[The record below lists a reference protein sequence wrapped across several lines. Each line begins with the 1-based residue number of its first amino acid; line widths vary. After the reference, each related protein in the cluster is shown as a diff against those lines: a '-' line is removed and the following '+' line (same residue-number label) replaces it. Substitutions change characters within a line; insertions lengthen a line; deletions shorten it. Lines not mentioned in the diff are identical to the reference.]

1 MTFFLIFCVTGI
13 LTFFVFPANLQLSY
27 FLGKSL
33 NSMPCQCSM
42 PFLTKKKPLYSPGG
56 VLRNLSDGDDR
67 MEPKFKTQ
75 KNPKIFQ
82 RNPKKSLVKKLTPK
96 KSHAD
101 FVAIPERDN
110 AITQRKT
117 LEVERSCLF
126 IHHTN

>member
-1 MTFFLIFCVTGI
+1 MERLLSFCKDFFRSNV
-13 LTFFVFPANLQLSY
+13 S
-27 FLGKSL
+27 
-33 NSMPCQCSM
+33 NSKHKCQRVA
-42 PFLTKKKPLYSPGG
+42 PGG

-82 RNPKKSLVKKLTPK
+82 RNPKTSLVKKLTPK

-101 FVAIPERDN
+101 FVAIPERDI

-117 LEVERSCLF
+117 EVERSCLF
-126 IHHTN
+126 IHYTN

>member
-1 MTFFLIFCVTGI
+1 MQINFVYSNVRSTGSFREEG
-13 LTFFVFPANLQLSY
+13 LEDSNPR
-27 FLGKSL
+27 
-33 NSMPCQCSM
+33 
-42 PFLTKKKPLYSPGG
+42 G

-67 MEPKFKTQ
+67 MEPKFKIQ

-117 LEVERSCLF
+117 EVERSCLF

>member
-1 MTFFLIFCVTGI
+1 
-13 LTFFVFPANLQLSY
+13 
-27 FLGKSL
+27 
-33 NSMPCQCSM
+33 
-42 PFLTKKKPLYSPGG
+42 
-56 VLRNLSDGDDR
+56 

-82 RNPKKSLVKKLTPK
+82 RNPKKSQVKKLTPK

-117 LEVERSCLF
+117 LEVERSNPQVTSERNKKFAYSKRNSSYGEGEANRL
-126 IHHTN
+126 N